1 MSGPLMNL
9 TGAQTYAHN
18 VQNKPLILNE
28 GQMVHGQIKKIFPGQ
43 LAEVQIGNQKM
54 IAKLEVPMKAGD
66 SYYFQVNSVKPEL
79 QLKII
84 AGPIGT
90 AEGQGRQL
98 ANLME
103 AMQLPKTSEMK
114 ALLAFVIKNKVPISQ
129 EGLLQAGSLLKNVPA
144 AAMNEALTSIQ
155 KLAELKL
162 PFTKLMFQSI
172 VGVESKEGLHT
183 ILATLKSALV
193 NDLSVLP
200 QTKAAINSALD
211 NITSPFKHATGS
223 ALLGQS
229 FLTLLDN
236 TQSAETRFSIVQLV
250 KNAGVLPKQA
260 SLANLPV
267 VLALLMTEGN
277 RMAPSVG
284 QNQQTTNMATQT
296 VQDILSYLRQITSS
310 PTTSMKQVLEGLRG
324 LLSSEPGLNP
334 QNKEALVSIVNRS
347 VALQPSAEVAAR
359 FVQQFGQ
366 AFTKIIAENA
376 VANPFKTD
384 GGPSDQLLTLLGQKG
399 QAGMSG
405 KLETLVRSAEQSD
418 NPAIQKLVQTAEG
431 AVATAVEGKAIKD
444 AIQTVVRSL
453 GLNYESALLGREPDL
468 GRLAESLKPQLIALM
483 LDPTVTGAVRE
494 SAELVVMRMNGPL
507 LLSGEN
513 GVQHQLIMQVPLE
526 FFGKRIDAT
535 LQWNGRM
542 QDDGK
547 IDPDFARILFYLDL
561 HSLDKTIV
569 DMQVQNR
576 IVSVTVFNADSL
588 LESVGAPMQTLL
600 KEGLESTGY
609 KLSGVFFKKF
619 EDDEK
624 IPSQQTMQI
633 ITEGEGVDVRI

>member
-1 MSGPLMNL
+1 MNL
-9 TGAQTYAHN
+9 TGAQTYAQN

-54 IAKLEVPMKAGD
+54 ISKLEVPMKAGD

-79 QLKII
+79 LLKII
-84 AGPIGT
+84 AGPIGA

-98 ANLME
+98 TNLME
-103 AMQLPKTSEMK
+103 AMQLPKSSEMK
-114 ALLAFVIKNKVPISQ
+114 DLLSFVMKNKIPISQ

-144 AAMNEALTSIQ
+144 VAMNEALTSIQ
-155 KLAELKL
+155 KMAELKL
-162 PFTKLMFQSI
+162 PFTELMFQSI
-172 VGVESKEGLHT
+172 VGVESKKGLHA
-183 ILATLKSALV
+183 ILATLRSALM
-193 NDLSVLP
+193 NDSSILP
-200 QTKAAINSALD
+200 QTKATINSALD
-211 NITSPFKHATGS
+211 NITKPFKHATGS
-223 ALLGQS
+223 AILGQS

-236 TQSAETRFSIVQLV
+236 SQSAETRFSIVQLV
-250 KNAGVLPKQA
+250 KNAGVLPNHA
-260 SLANLPV
+260 SLANLPQ
-267 VLALLMTEGN
+267 VLASLLTEENSEGN
-277 RMAPSVG
+277 RIAPIVG
-284 QNQQTTNMATQT
+284 QNQQTTFMTTQT

-310 PTTSMKQVLEGLRG
+310 PTTSMRPMLDGLKG
-324 LLSSEPGLNP
+324 ILSTESGLNP
-334 QNKEALVSIVNRS
+334 QSKEALVSIVNRA

-359 FVQQFGQ
+359 FVHQFGQ

-384 GGPSDQLLTLLGQKG
+384 GRPSDQLLAVLGQKESVG
-399 QAGMSG
+399 VSG
-405 KLETLVRSAEQSD
+405 KLETLVRNAEQSY

-453 GLNYESALLGREPDL
+453 GLNYESALLGREPDF

-483 LDPTVTGAVRE
+483 QDPTVTGAVRE

-513 GVQHQLIMQVPLE
+513 GVQHQLIMQVPLD

-619 EDDEK
+619 EDNEK
-624 IPSQQTMQI
+624 ITSQQTIQI
-633 ITEGEGVDVRI
+633 ITEGEGVDFRI